1 MQKIQIKKVLNKED
15 FKNAFFE
22 NFNITVLKKP
32 LTDKEL
38 ELLKE
43 LYELS
48 ITDSFT
54 DITSTEARK
63 LLCKKL
69 NITQPNLST
78 YLKKLKSLSLLV
90 GDKENFILNKG
101 ISIKKDE
108 VHFTTILKLK
118 NG

>member
-1 MQKIQIKKVLNKED
+1 MQKIQIKKVLNKEE
-15 FKNAFFE
+15 FKDAFFE

-38 ELLKE
+38 KLLKA

-48 ITDSFT
+48 IKDSFT

-63 LLCKKL
+63 LLCEKL

-78 YLKKLKSLSLLV
+78 YFKKLKSLNLLV
-90 GDKENFILNKG
+90 RDKENFILNKG
-101 ISIKKDE
+101 ISIKKNE
-108 VHFTTILKLK
+108 IHFITILKLK